1 MAASGLTRL
10 SVKNSALF
18 LCDMQEKFRKTISFY
33 PQIIAVSARMLA
45 ASKILKIPVIVT
57 EQYPKGQYLEFR
69 GVLKSFCI
77 DQNPPPPPPP
87 PPISR

>member
-1 MAASGLTRL
+1 MAASGIGRL

-33 PQIIAVSARMLA
+33 PQIISVSARMLA

-57 EQYPKGQYLEFR
+57 EQYPEGQNLD
-69 GVLKSFCI
+69 C
-77 DQNPPPPPPP
+77 
-87 PPISR
+87 